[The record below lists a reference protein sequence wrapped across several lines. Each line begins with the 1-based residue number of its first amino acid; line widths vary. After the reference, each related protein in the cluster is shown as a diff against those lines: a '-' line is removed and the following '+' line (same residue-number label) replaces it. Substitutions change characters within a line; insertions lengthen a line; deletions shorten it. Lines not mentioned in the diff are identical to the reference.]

1 MLISFS
7 VRNFLAFREKI
18 EWNLIASSD
27 RNTFEADNVVEMAD
41 FGLRLLKSAVVY
53 GANAS
58 GKSKLIYA
66 LDYMRWFVI
75 ESSRSIQSGESTG
88 VRPFKLNPNSI
99 EDTSEFEIQFIHHN
113 VLYRYGFE
121 LSATR
126 VEAEWLFMRNPKKV
140 RNKTEIELF
149 YRSGQEINF
158 HSRQFGGITGEL
170 VRNEAIRE
178 NALLLSVAS
187 QFNQPRA
194 VKVREWLVFKLR
206 VMTGFDEDWERAF
219 TLLRLRNPIMKQ
231 ELLNFLS
238 GVNLDI
244 SDVQE
249 GEQPLFSLATEGSKP
264 SEIHKRIKQW
274 SSQEHNSVKTWHRA
288 YDNSHELVDSVEFSL
303 VEDESSGTQR
313 LIVLAG
319 PVLDVI
325 SNGSVLVMDEMDARL
340 HPNLATKIV
349 QLFNS
354 KTTNPNNAQLLF
366 NTHDTN
372 LLTSGNFRRDQIWF
386 TEKNRYGEAT
396 LYSLADFKTDQVRKD
411 EDFEA
416 NYIRGKY
423 GAVPYLGDF
432 NALPQAAPATDDAPA
447 HAHEE

>member
-7 VRNFLAFREKI
+7 VRNYRTFRERV
-18 EWNLIASSD
+18 EWSLIASAD
-27 RNTFEADNVVEMAD
+27 KTREDDNVMDLPA

-58 GKSKLIYA
+58 GKSKLMDA
-66 LDYMRWFVI
+66 LRYVDHFI
-75 ESSRSIQSGESTG
+75 AGSSKNSQIGESTG
-88 VRPFKLNPNSI
+88 VAAFKLNSASAQSP
-99 EDTSEFEIQFIHHN
+99 SEFEIQFIHQDE
-113 VLYRYGFE
+113 LYRYGFE
-121 LSATR
+121 VSSER
-126 VEAEWLFMRNPKKV
+126 VEAEWLFVRAAKEI
-140 RNKTEIELF
+140 RNKPEIELF
-149 YRSGQEINF
+149 YRTHQDITFNSKL
-158 HSRQFGGITGEL
+158 FGGIIGEL
-170 VRNEAIRE
+170 VKNSAVRK
-178 NALLLSVAS
+178 NALLLSVAA

-194 VKVREWLVFKLR
+194 VKMLDWFDKIIFR
-206 VMTGFDEDWERAF
+206 VNSEDVVESALSF
-219 TLLRLRNPIMKQ
+219 MGLRLPEEKKRIV
-231 ELLNFLS
+231 NFLS
-238 GVNLDI
+238 DAGLAIEDI
-244 SDVQE
+244 QE
-249 GEQPLFSLATEGSKP
+249 GEQSQFNMLAAQNHVEPLKYM
-264 SEIHKRIKQW
+264 IQW
-274 SSQEHNSVKTWHRA
+274 SNREYASVKLLHRA
-288 YDNSHELVDSVEFSL
+288 YDDKHELNQPVELSL
-303 VEDESSGTQR
+303 LLDESAGTQKM
-313 LIVLAG
+313 LALAG
-319 PVLDVI
+319 PVITTLDKGDI
-325 SNGSVLVMDEMDARL
+325 LIIDEIDVRL
-340 HPNLATKIV
+340 HPNLVSKIV